1 MAKPIKATPDLVGE
15 EANRFLRKM
24 IEIEKSKITKR
35 DRELADNVLEL
46 SKKLTICSYPW
57 F

>member
-46 SKKLTICSYPW
+46 SKKLTICSYP
-57 F
+57 

>member
-24 IEIEKSKITKR
+24 ICIENSKITKK
-35 DRELADNVLEL
+35 DRELAQKVMEI
-46 SKKLTICSYPW
+46 SKKLTIYS
-57 F
+57 